1 MKRLATIVSTL
12 LVGLALSVGC
22 PGQSSGAAIGSQLSN
37 AKARA
42 HRVPQSLPT
51 LGAYN
56 VDWSNVIVAG
66 VSSGADMATRAAKR
80 SAALF
85 HAASSPDCGAIQRR
99 GVVELAGRD
108 PARQAGTARRGIHF
122 RVGRNVQCGR
132 VLDAHRRCSQ

>member
-66 VSSGADMATRAAKR
+66 VSSGAGMATPIFDSHSSKVKGEATFAG
-80 SAALF
+80 SPFFCAQDNAYNALYL
-85 HAASSPDCGAIQRR
+85 C
-99 GVVELAGRD
+99 
-108 PARQAGTARRGIHF
+108 AGTEYGPVP
-122 RVGRNVQCGR
+122 VGTLESDTNNASCTNMDCV
-132 VLDAHRRCSQ
+132 S